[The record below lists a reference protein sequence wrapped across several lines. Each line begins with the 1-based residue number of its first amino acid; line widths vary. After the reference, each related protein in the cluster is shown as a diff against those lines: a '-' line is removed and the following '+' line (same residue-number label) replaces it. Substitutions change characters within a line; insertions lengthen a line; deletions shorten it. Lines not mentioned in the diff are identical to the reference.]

1 MSWYFFLTID
11 HPKNNIRWQLL
22 INFWS
27 RPRDQYL
34 ILLTTVTMK
43 KSTSATG
50 RKGRRGLENYDYLG
64 YCWNGRESKTIT
76 DFLSSSPSYNIPV
89 PPQIRLNNTQQIWF
103 SRAPTHRRQDHKYNT
118 EIQKYRTIQSRKY
131 DIPVAWGRRG
141 DNHKHIRAFPLT
153 VSAWLASIV
162 SSPRRKLRCF
172 WETEFL

>member
-1 MSWYFFLTID
+1 MAIVDKFLKSAQGPIFDPVDNCDNEKID
-11 HPKNNIRWQLL
+11 K
-22 INFWS
+22 
-27 RPRDQYL
+27 RDRQ
-34 ILLTTVTMK
+34 
-43 KSTSATG
+43 

-153 VSAWLASIV
+153 VSAWLASLV
-162 SSPRRKLRCF
+162 GYLHQGGNSDVF
-172 WETEFL
+172 W